1 MTTMRFA
8 SLVWLAIIGITFIKS
23 HPTPG
28 DIRMIILVGICAVIY
43 FAPAIVAAM
52 RSHRQTAAIVLLN
65 LFLGWTLVGWVVAL
79 VWAAMNGPQSAPGA
93 IVTAGHRDAE
103 PSPDCY

>member
-1 MTTMRFA
+1 MTTMKFA
-8 SLVWLAIIGITFIKS
+8 SLVWLIIIGVTVFAN

-28 DIRMIILVGICAVIY
+28 DIRMIILIGISAVIY

-65 LFLGWTLVGWVVAL
+65 LFLGWTLIGWVVAL

-93 IVTAGHRDAE
+93 IVTAGRPNAE